1 MAAIVGLDLWG
12 WLLKNSLAPTWL
24 STRNDM
30 PRYFIDTHDSERHLH
45 DEDGSSL
52 PDLRT
57 ACDEAVRLLPNI
69 ARDLLS
75 GGDPIPNRGWR
86 DFVSTVKDESS
97 QLLFRATLSLST
109 EWLASDLPPEQTQ
122 PGQAQPGP
130 THES

>member
-1 MAAIVGLDLWG
+1 MAVIVRLDLWD
-12 WLLKNSLAPTWL
+12 WLLRDALAPAW
-24 STRNDM
+24 SEAGDDM
-30 PRYFIDTHDSERHLH
+30 PRYFIDTHDSERHLP
-45 DEDGSSL
+45 DQDGSNL

-57 ACDEAVRLLPNI
+57 ACDEAVRILPSI

-75 GGDPIPNRGWR
+75 GGDPIPGEGRR

-109 EWLASDLPPEQTQ
+109 EWLAPDPPPKQAQPERTQ
-122 PGQAQPGP
+122 PGR